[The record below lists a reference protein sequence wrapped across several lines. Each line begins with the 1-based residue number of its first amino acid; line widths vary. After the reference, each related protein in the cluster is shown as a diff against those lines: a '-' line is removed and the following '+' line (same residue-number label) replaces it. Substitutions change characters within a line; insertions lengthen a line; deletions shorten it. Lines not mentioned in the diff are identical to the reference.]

1 MNDSILNTFHE
12 IYLDK
17 YNLLSYKNNYNALRM
32 WVKKNEKNLSSRLQY
47 SSRLR
52 MLLDL
57 DEDKYLVDNP
67 GFYLDMEE
75 KRKSR
80 VGFSKIDT
88 MLMVICDT
96 LWDMVTI
103 RSEKNCPCCGDGDL
117 RYIKVLSSSAKHN
130 KVLLEC
136 NICGRLANLDGSRY
150 EGRKIDSYYPACKEE
165 ILDEHQMQKRH

>member
-1 MNDSILNTFHE
+1 MNDFMLNSFHE

-17 YNLLSYKNNYNALRM
+17 NNLLSYKNYYNALRL

-47 SSRLR
+47 NSRLR

-67 GFYLDMEE
+67 EFSLEMEE

-117 RYIKVLSSSAKHN
+117 RYIKVLSNSARHN
-130 KVLLEC
+130 NVLLEC
-136 NICGRLANLDGSRY
+136 NICGRLANFDGSRY
-150 EGRKIDSYYPACKEE
+150 EGRKIDNYYPACKEE
-165 ILDEHQMQKRH
+165 ILDEH

>member
-1 MNDSILNTFHE
+1 MNDSMLNSFHE

-17 YNLLSYKNNYNALRM
+17 KNLLSYKNYYNALRL

-47 SSRLR
+47 NGRLR

-57 DEDKYLVDNP
+57 NDDKYLVDNP
-67 GFYLDMEE
+67 EFSLEMEE

-80 VGFSKIDT
+80 VNFSKIDT
-88 MLMVICDT
+88 MLMMICDT

-117 RYIKVLSSSAKHN
+117 RYIKVSSNNAKHN
-130 KVLLEC
+130 NVLLEC
-136 NICGRLANLDGSRY
+136 NICGRLANIDGSRY

-165 ILDEHQMQKRH
+165 ILDAKRH